1 MDQHFRQYT
10 FCNQSAEMEMS
21 NSTPHFLQGPEKY
34 PADGLMTHYIN
45 RAKAGAAIVTV
56 MGLDTQWGL
65 PDHLPREVDLAHF
78 PEFDVQDIRCQNY
91 LMQLAEAVHIYG
103 ALASVGIFAAGNRYP
118 LKKEDGTFEFVNAM
132 SVPMPEELPD
142 HVPMM
147 PDMKDVKKIVKEMPM
162 ERLMN
167 QVTDDLS
174 RDTMDKIA
182 ERIKA
187 YIQNQLKEDM
197 EYDQMS
203 LVEYI
208 DPFTGEPVKKNKK

>member
-1 MDQHFRQYT
+1 
-10 FCNQSAEMEMS
+10 
-21 NSTPHFLQGPEKY
+21 
-34 PADGLMTHYIN
+34 
-45 RAKAGAAIVTV
+45 
-56 MGLDTQWGL
+56 
-65 PDHLPREVDLAHF
+65 
-78 PEFDVQDIRCQNY
+78 
-91 LMQLAEAVHIYG
+91 MQLAEAVHIYG

-132 SVPMPEELPD
+132 SIPMPEELAD